1 MLVAGCKCVA
11 SPGAGVIVV
20 MGLGGDLPAIEVVGY
35 WEGTLL
41 GGRDSAASP
50 RIGVITV
57 LGLESDLSATDFFFE
72 NEGGAPLQRTV
83 EISEV
88 YPLILGIPPPP
99 PPLPPPSIV

>member
-1 MLVAGCKCVA
+1 VA

-57 LGLESDLSATDFFFE
+57 LGLESDLSATDFFLKMRE
-72 NEGGAPLQRTV
+72 ERRYSVQLKSLKCTP
-83 EISEV
+83 
-88 YPLILGIPPPP
+88 
-99 PPLPPPSIV
+99 